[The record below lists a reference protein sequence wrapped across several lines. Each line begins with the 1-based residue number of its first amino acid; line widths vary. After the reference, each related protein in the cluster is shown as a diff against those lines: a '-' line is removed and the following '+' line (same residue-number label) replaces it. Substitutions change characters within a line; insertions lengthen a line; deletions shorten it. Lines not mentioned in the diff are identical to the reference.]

1 MKLSKIHRG
10 TKFFE
15 SDWLKSYIDLNTQL
29 RANAK
34 SDFEKDFFKLM
45 KNSVFGQKMENIRNR
60 VDVRLNDKNAA
71 KKKLASKPNLE
82 KNPTIFN
89 KNLVANHMKKT
100 SLVFNK
106 PVYLVIIQHIVTL
119 PKYGHGELSICRP
132 HMTDILRYT

>member
-1 MKLSKIHRG
+1 MINISITHWHRRVLKLEEYKNLFPILEKEKNYVFHVNNLKQYIKLGMKLSKIHRG

-45 KNSVFGQKMENIRNR
+45 KNSVFGKNMENIRNR

-71 KKKLASKPNLE
+71 KKN
-82 KNPTIFN
+82 
-89 KNLVANHMKKT
+89 
-100 SLVFNK
+100 
-106 PVYLVIIQHIVTL
+106 
-119 PKYGHGELSICRP
+119 
-132 HMTDILRYT
+132 